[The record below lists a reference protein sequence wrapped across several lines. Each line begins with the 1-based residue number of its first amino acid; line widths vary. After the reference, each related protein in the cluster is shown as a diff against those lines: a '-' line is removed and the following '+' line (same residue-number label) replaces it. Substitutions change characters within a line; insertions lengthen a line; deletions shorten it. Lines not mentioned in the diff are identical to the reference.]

1 MGDFI
6 QSIGAGIAG
15 LVGGAFEVI
24 GGSLRGIVANANA
37 ALPGGLLA
45 LVLFFILFVVAWNL
59 VKR

>member
-6 QSIGAGIAG
+6 QSIGGGIAG

-24 GGSLRGIVANANA
+24 GGTLRGMLANANA

-45 LVLFFILFVVAWNL
+45 LVVFVVLFVAAWNL